1 METQISHHKVI
12 LVADNTETTGTIFQC
27 RNEEKQYG
35 EGKKREDFGA

>member
-35 EGKKREDFGA
+35 EEKKREDFEA

>member
-27 RNEEKQYG
+27 CNDEKQYG
-35 EGKKREDFGA
+35 EEKKREDFGA